1 MLVLGSSA
9 LGERQSATPMYRPSA
24 PPRAERVGRRYQYR
38 ETYYQIAVRR
48 TKMKSPEE
56 YAANIVVDGV
66 AQEREFVLLID
77 DRKEHQV
84 EVLWSSRPN
93 AYVR

>member
-1 MLVLGSSA
+1 MESS
-9 LGERQSATPMYRPSA
+9 
-24 PPRAERVGRRYQYR
+24 
-38 ETYYQIAVRR
+38 
-48 TKMKSPEE
+48 EE
-56 YAANIVVDGV
+56 YAANITVDGV